1 MLGFMLTV
9 TVLLFVYYAP
19 NLFNLMF
26 FDREP
31 AEGKADYI
39 TLYCISGWLL
49 GMLFLYLA
57 S

>member
-31 AEGKADYI
+31 AEEKADYI